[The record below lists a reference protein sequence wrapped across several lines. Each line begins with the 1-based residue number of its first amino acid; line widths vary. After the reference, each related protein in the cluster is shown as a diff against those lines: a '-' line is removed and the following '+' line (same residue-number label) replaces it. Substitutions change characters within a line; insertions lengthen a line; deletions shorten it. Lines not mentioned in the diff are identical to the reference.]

1 MSTPVFDPSRSDRL
15 IQVVQ
20 DLSAARHL
28 ERVQEIVRSAAREL
42 TRADGA
48 SFVLRDAD
56 QCYYAD
62 EDAIGP
68 LWKGKRFPMR
78 ACVSGWAMLHRQSVS
93 IPDIYE
99 DARIP
104 ITAYR
109 PTFVKSLAMM
119 PIRASDPVGAIG
131 VYWAHLHTPSD
142 EELRLLEALA
152 NTTAVA
158 LENVQLYAQL
168 NARIE
173 ELQRV
178 NHELERFTWVS
189 FHDFQEPL
197 RMIATHGELL
207 ERTGGAALGP
217 RHLRSLAHIKEGERR
232 LRRLTSGLAEYV
244 DLREARRAEA
254 AVDMTALVQE
264 ALSELAGEVL
274 ASGADVQVV
283 GALPEPVASPLH
295 LCRLLVHLIGN
306 AIKFRRPG
314 VPPVVRISGA
324 ELEAEWRFRVEDN
337 GIGIDPGHRDRVFG
351 FFERLHPQDLYP
363 GSGLGLTICRKII
376 AALGGVIDVDSAPDQ
391 GSVFT
396 FTIPRPVI
404 GDAQASPSLSPSP
417 SASEA
422 EREPRL
428 ARGAQLASGREGSPS
443 PQSAAHGQP

>member
-1 MSTPVFDPSRSDRL
+1 MSTPALEPSRPDRL

-20 DLSAARHL
+20 DVSAAGRL

-42 TRADGA
+42 TCADGA
-48 SFVLRDAD
+48 TFVLREGD

-99 DARIP
+99 DPRIP

-119 PIRASDPVGAIG
+119 PIQKSDPVGAIG
-131 VYWAHLHTPSD
+131 VYWAQLHTPSD

-168 NARIE
+168 TARID

-197 RMIATHGELL
+197 RMIATHSELI
-207 ERTGGAALGP
+207 ERTGGGALGP
-217 RHLRSLAHIKEGERR
+217 RHLRSLSHVKEGERR

-244 DLREARRAEA
+244 DVREARRGEA
-254 AVDMTALVQE
+254 AVDMAGLVQQ
-264 ALSELAGEVL
+264 ALGELSGEVL
-274 ASGADVQVV
+274 ASGAEVRV

-295 LCRLLVHLIGN
+295 LRRLLVHLIGN
-306 AIKFRRPG
+306 AIKFRRAG
-314 VPPVVRISGA
+314 VPPVVLISGA
-324 ELEAEWRFRVEDN
+324 ETEAEWRFRVEDN
-337 GIGIDPGHRDRVFG
+337 GIGIDAGHRERVFG

-363 GSGLGLTICRKII
+363 GNGLGLTICRKIVE
-376 AALGGVIDVDSAPDQ
+376 AMGGAISVTSEPDR
-391 GSVFT
+391 GSVFA

-404 GDAQASPSLSPSP
+404 GDAAPL
-417 SASEA
+417 EA

-428 ARGAQLASGREGSPS
+428 ARGSQLLSGREGSPF
-443 PQSAAHGQP
+443 PESAAHVPRA